1 MPIHV
6 DIRINDNLINTI
18 HIGRASGG
26 GTKPDDINSYYVVEG
41 KRPEYIENWF
51 EGAQF
56 QHRYGDGAEIC
67 VKKAIE
73 ALYETNIS

>member
-6 DIRINDNLINTI
+6 DIRINDNLITQI
-18 HIGRASGG
+18 HIGRIAGE
-26 GTKPDDINSYYVVEG
+26 GTDPDSINGYLAYAG
-41 KRPEYIENWF
+41 KRPADAGTWF
-51 EGAQF
+51 QGKEF

-73 ALYETNIS
+73 VLYG